1 MRDEKFVIRVYGKS
15 ELAMLYFPHMSPEGA
30 LKALKRWIKIN
41 PRLSKMKLNKG
52 KHYTP
57 NQVKKMVYEWGEP
70 FDPQELNSL

>member
-1 MRDEKFVIRVYGKS
+1 MKNETFRIRVYGKS

-52 KHYTP
+52 KYYTP
-57 NQVKKMVYEWGEP
+57 NQVKKMVCEWGEP